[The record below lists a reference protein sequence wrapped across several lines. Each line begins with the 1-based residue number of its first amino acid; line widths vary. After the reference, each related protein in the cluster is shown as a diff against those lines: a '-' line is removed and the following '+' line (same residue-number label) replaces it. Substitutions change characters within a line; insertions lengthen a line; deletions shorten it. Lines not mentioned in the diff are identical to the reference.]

1 MGRSEAARIAIRQCG
16 GCEIISTDSKVPGPL
31 VWEEA
36 DAELVAKAQAGDVG
50 AFGELVRRYSRTVYG
65 VVSRMAGNPDDVD
78 DIAQEVFVRA
88 YRSIGS
94 FRGDAEF
101 STWVYRIAVNTTI
114 KLMKKIKSGQA
125 GSIDDPAVGLSD
137 ALVSSESQ
145 QPDRIVERK
154 ARNEALRKA
163 VDGLPEKHRTVVV
176 LHYFENLACDEIAKV
191 LGCSVGTVWS
201 RLHYACKKLQT
212 SLGCEP

>member
-1 MGRSEAARIAIRQCG
+1 
-16 GCEIISTDSKVPGPL
+16 

-36 DAELVAKAQAGDVG
+36 DADLVAKAQSGDVG

-78 DIAQEVFVRA
+78 DIAQEAFVRA

-114 KLMKKIKSGQA
+114 KLMKKIKARQA
-125 GSIDDPAVGLSD
+125 CSIDDPAGGLGEMLVAAESD
-137 ALVSSESQ
+137 RPEKIA
-145 QPDRIVERK
+145 ERK
-154 ARNEALRKA
+154 ARNEALRRA
-163 VDGLPEKHRTVVV
+163 VSDLPEKHRTVVV
-176 LHYFENLACDEIAKV
+176 LHYFENLACEEIAQV
-191 LGCSVGTVWS
+191 LECSVGTVWS
-201 RLHYACKKLQT
+201 RLHYACKKLQGVL
-212 SLGCEP
+212 SCEL

>member
-1 MGRSEAARIAIRQCG
+1 
-16 GCEIISTDSKVPGPL
+16 

-36 DAELVAKAQAGDVG
+36 DAELVAKAKTGDVG

-65 VVSRMAGNPDDVD
+65 VVSRMTGNPDDVD

-88 YRSIGS
+88 YRSIAS

-114 KLMKKIKSGQA
+114 KLMKKIKTRQA
-125 GSIDDPAVGLSD
+125 SSIDDPDTGLGEMLMADESD
-137 ALVSSESQ
+137 RPE
-145 QPDRIVERK
+145 RIAERR
-154 ARNEALRKA
+154 ARNEALRQA
-163 VDGLPEKHRTVVV
+163 VQELPEKHRTVVV
-176 LHYFENLACDEIAKV
+176 LHYFENLACEEIARV

-201 RLHYACKKLQT
+201 RLHYACKKLQGVL
-212 SLGCEP
+212 SCEL

>member
-1 MGRSEAARIAIRQCG
+1 MW
-16 GCEIISTDSKVPGPL
+16 D
-31 VWEEA
+31 EA
-36 DAELVAKAQAGDVG
+36 DADLVAKAQTGDVG

-114 KLMKKIKSGQA
+114 KLMKKIKSRQA
-125 GSIDDPAVGLSD
+125 YSIDDPAGGLAD
-137 ALVSSESQ
+137 VLVSSETER
-145 QPDRIVERK
+145 PDRIAERNS
-154 ARNEALRKA
+154 RNEALRKA
-163 VDGLPEKHRTVVV
+163 VQGLPEKHRTVVV
-176 LHYFENLACDEIAKV
+176 LHYFENLACEEIANV
-191 LGCSVGTVWS
+191 LDCSVGTVWS
-201 RLHYACKKLQT
+201 RLHYACKKLQA
-212 SLGCEP
+212 SLGCDL

>member
-1 MGRSEAARIAIRQCG
+1 MGRPEAARIAIRQRG
-16 GCEIISTDSKVPGPL
+16 GCEIIPTESRVPGPV
-31 VWEEA
+31 VWGEA

-101 STWVYRIAVNTTI
+101 STWLYRIAVNTTI
-114 KLMKKIKSGQA
+114 KLMNKIRSREV
-125 GSIDDPAVGLSD
+125 SSVDDPASGLAD
-137 ALVSSESQ
+137 MLVSSQSE
-145 QPDRIVERK
+145 QPDKIVERRE
-154 ARNEALRKA
+154 RNEALRKA
-163 VDGLPEKHRTVVV
+163 VGDLPEKHRTVVV
-176 LHYFENLACDEIAKV
+176 LHYFENLACEEIAKMV
-191 LGCSVGTVWS
+191 GCSVGTVWS
-201 RLHYACKKLQT
+201 RLHYACKKLHA
-212 SLGCEP
+212 SLGCDL